1 MLSQGI
7 PSSRA
12 RLEAVRW
19 HRGEERPQ
27 ALPFNATALLAE
39 NAGFGGKIVMQLVM
53 RLSALVRTHRDSP
66 P

>member
-1 MLSQGI
+1 MLPQGT
-7 PSSRA
+7 PSGNA
-12 RLEAVRW
+12 RLKTVWR
-19 HRGEERPQ
+19 HRGKERPQ

-39 NAGFGGKIVMQLVM
+39 NAGFGGKIVMQLVV